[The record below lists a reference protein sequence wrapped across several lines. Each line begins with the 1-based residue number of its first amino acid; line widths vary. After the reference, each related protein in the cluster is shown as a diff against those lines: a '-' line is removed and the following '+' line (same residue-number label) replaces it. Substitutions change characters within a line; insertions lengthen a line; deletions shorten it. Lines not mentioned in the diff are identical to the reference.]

1 MKLKLLHKG
10 LLLVSIPLCF
20 ELSIFTVLINLQDQV
35 EQQAQRVHNHKKFN
49 DGANRIMRD
58 ILAIAGAIND
68 YSMYSCLT
76 GNRLDGWIADIR
88 RNFQEVKQSAD
99 RPSVLSAIE
108 ECESGIGLVR
118 DQLAQ
123 AKQKMQN
130 PNYDVSVIHDTK
142 RIIQNQ
148 LDKTLR
154 VALLRLAQRSLR
166 ITDDDETKTIRDRIE
181 ILLKCALG
189 LSVLFAFIGAT
200 MYSKHLV
207 GRLSLLGENARRLAQ
222 GEQLLSPVSGS
233 DEIAELDR
241 NFHYAAELIE
251 AAKRMR
257 QEVTAMISHDLKAPL
272 QTVRS
277 FLEMLEHGFF
287 GTLDEP
293 ETRLLLTTQNA
304 CEHMVVL
311 IDSVLQLE
319 KLRTGNVQL
328 QTVSVELAPLLDKCI
343 AAIKLLTEEKGV
355 ILVEGYKQSSS
366 ASVEGDAFWL
376 EQVFV
381 NILSNAVKF
390 TAKNSTVSVSTE
402 KSEMHA
408 VIRITDQGP
417 GISKEDRSLIFD
429 RFHRV
434 QSTAGIA
441 GTGLGLPIARELIE
455 LHHGSI
461 AVESEVGRGST
472 FAISLPLSKQS

>member
-35 EQQAQRVHNHKKFN
+35 EQQAQRVNNHKKFN

-58 ILAIAGAIND
+58 IIAIGAAID
-68 YSMYSCLT
+68 EYSMYSCLT
-76 GNRLDGWIADIR
+76 GNRLDGWIADIG

-99 RPSVLSAIE
+99 RPSMLSAIE
-108 ECESGIGLVR
+108 DCERGIGLVR
-118 DQLAQ
+118 DQLAL

-142 RIIQNQ
+142 SIIQNQ
-148 LDKTLR
+148 LEKTLR
-154 VALLRLAQRSLR
+154 VALLRLAQRSLH

-200 MYSKHLV
+200 IYSKHLV

-293 ETRLLLTTQNA
+293 GRRLLLTTQNA

-343 AAIKLLTEEKGV
+343 AAIKLLAEEKGV
-355 ILVEGYKQSSS
+355 VLVEGYKQSSS

-402 KSEMHA
+402 ISDMHV

-417 GISKEDRSLIFD
+417 GIPKEDRKLIFD

-461 AVESEVGRGST
+461 AVESEVGKGST
-472 FAISLPLSKQS
+472 FAISLPLSKHT